1 MIPILK
7 EPRMQRFFSWIR
19 RSTDVSAASVRRP
32 RDVIRRSWAAR
43 LPSYAERAA
52 RRRHEKPTLQG
63 RRLTCSFGEGVAR
76 TTPLR
81 EVSVDLYRGQ
91 LVLLMGVSGSGKSTL
106 LSVLSGM
113 LRPDNGSVLVL
124 GEDFWRMTPQAQER
138 FRLRHF
144 GFVFQKPNLIPALT
158 ARQQLEMM
166 LRWGEGI
173 PAREARRKAEEVLAK
188 LGLTGRADCRPI
200 QLSGGEQQRV
210 AIGRALIKEPT
221 FIFADEPTSALDH
234 EHGRNV
240 MNLFR
245 ATAHERGATVL
256 MVTHDEDLVSY
267 ADRVFRLKEGRLAY

>member
-1 MIPILK
+1 MSSIF
-7 EPRMQRFFSWIR
+7 RWIR
-19 RSTDVSAASVRRP
+19 RGSDAGTVLRRP
-32 RDVIRRSWAAR
+32 RSVVRQTWAGR
-43 LPSYAERAA
+43 LPAYAERVA
-52 RRRHEKPTLQG
+52 RRRYEKPTLQG
-63 RRLTCSFGEGVAR
+63 RRLTCSFGEGVAK

-113 LRPDNGSVLVL
+113 LAPNNGSVMVL
-124 GEDFWRMTPQAQER
+124 GEDFWKLTPQGQEQ

-144 GFVFQKPNLIPALT
+144 GFIFQKPNLIPALT

-166 LRWGEGI
+166 LRWGEGT
-173 PAREARRKAEEVLAK
+173 PAREARRKSEQMLGQ
-188 LGLTGRADCRPI
+188 LGLTGRADCRPL

-234 EHGRNV
+234 EYGRSV
-240 MNLFR
+240 INLLR

-256 MVTHDEDLVSY
+256 VVTHDEGLVPY
-267 ADRVFRLKEGRLAY
+267 ADRIFRLKDGRLN

>member
-1 MIPILK
+1 
-7 EPRMQRFFSWIR
+7 MQRFFNWIR
-19 RSTDVSAASVRRP
+19 WGPETSAGVRRP
-32 RDVIRRSWAAR
+32 RNVIRRTWSAR
-43 LPSYAERAA
+43 LPACTERTA

-63 RRLTCSFGEGVAR
+63 RRLSCSFGQGAAR
-76 TTPLR
+76 TTPLKD
-81 EVSVDLYRGQ
+81 VSVDLYRGQ
-91 LVLLMGVSGSGKSTL
+91 MVFLMGVSGSGKSTL

-113 LRPDNGSVLVL
+113 LSPDNGQVLVL

-166 LRWGEGI
+166 LRWGEGT
-173 PAREARRKAEEVLAK
+173 PAKEARRKADQILGD
-188 LGLTGRADCRPI
+188 LGLSGRADCRPI

-234 EHGRNV
+234 EHAHKV
-240 MNLFR
+240 LEFFR
-245 ATAHERGATVL
+245 RTAHERGATVL

-267 ADRVFRLKEGRLAY
+267 ADRVFRLKDGRLV

>member
-1 MIPILK
+1 M
-7 EPRMQRFFSWIR
+7 IR
-19 RSTDVSAASVRRP
+19 RAWSVR
-32 RDVIRRSWAAR
+32 
-43 LPSYAERAA
+43 LPAYAERAA

-63 RRLTCSFGEGVAR
+63 RRLTCSFGEGEAK

-113 LRPDNGSVLVL
+113 LRPDSGQVLAL
-124 GEDFWRMTPQAQER
+124 GEDFWRMSPQEQER

-166 LRWGEGI
+166 LRWGEGT
-173 PAREARRKAEEVLAK
+173 PAREARRKADQMLSL
-188 LGLTGRADCRPI
+188 LGLAGRADCRPA
-200 QLSGGEQQRV
+200 QRSGGEQQRV

-221 FIFADEPTSALDH
+221 FFFADEPTSALDR
-234 EHGRNV
+234 EHGRKV
-240 MNLFR
+240 IELLR
-245 ATAHERGATVL
+245 ETAHERGATVL
-256 MVTHDEDLVSY
+256 VVTHDEDLAPY
-267 ADRVFRLKEGRLAY
+267 ADRILRLKEGRLV